1 MQETPEQMIEAS
13 RASSL
18 VHDAIAGFDFG
29 CILTLTF
36 TRPLNASGEIALCL
50 FAISL
55 PSIVISRIG
64 YWHVHQQ
71 KPVLG
76 KLHVFVE
83 VLAGQLLAV
92 IGFGFM
98 LWQAYWL
105 ASIAYAVAVL
115 SCVTILYWGMAKHR
129 RKDARR
135 K

>member
-1 MQETPEQMIEAS
+1 MDETPEQMVETS
-13 RASSL
+13 RASTL

-36 TRPLNASGEIALCL
+36 THPLYDSGKIALCL

-64 YWHVHQQ
+64 YWHVGQR

-83 VLAGQLLAV
+83 VLAGQLLSV
-92 IGFGFM
+92 VGFGFM
-98 LWQAYWL
+98 LWQTYWL
-105 ASIAYAVAVL
+105 AAVTFSVAVVV
-115 SCVTILYWGMAKHR
+115 CVMILYWGMAKHR
-129 RKDARR
+129 RR